1 MQSITISFDDGFIIP
16 DSIKLISL
24 NTWKTIIQTISF
36 NNCDSRSEQ
45 QINDDAKKNIANL
58 EIDDIRDSHNDAVD
72 KLNSEIK
79 SLNTKINTLELNNT
93 NLQYLIQS
101 NKQSDSEF
109 IKSQI
114 SDIKTSLQPVLKFY
128 GEDNYSKG
136 KAGEQTII
144 NYLNQNDR
152 FTDAIITDKS
162 KTAESGDIYFR
173 WNKMRCLIEVKNKK
187 LITIDDVN
195 KFIRDIELSDNI
207 NCGIFVTLQT
217 AIIPG
222 KSRDVIQFDIIK
234 NIPVI
239 YTFVSS
245 PKDINYAI
253 SCLEKIMSFT
263 INSDDNI
270 KCLLT
275 YFTSYYNDV
284 QANIKDIEGAIVQN
298 KKDLKKLTKKLDK
311 YNTTYC
317 GMKDDYIQFNNVDD
331 VDAADAADA
340 ADDANATDD
349 ADSTNYAAA
358 TTATANTQVS
368 QTERKNS
375 GKSTSPK
382 TIKDK
387 NVFGDYKTTN
397 LRIDEF
403 QDYVSKKLKLD
414 EDPLMKYES
423 FSEQIKGYMIDNLL
437 AGKHII
443 KSKIIKAFKLGD
455 LNNFPELCVD
465 ADKLVFGGLINTF
478 PEIKNILRV
487 QKTHPE
493 LIKDLENY
501 LDSVQKNNIN
511 LRVAAIE
518 NIIKEKKIFT
528 RLIKHCAS
536 NN

>member
-1 MQSITISFDDGFIIP
+1 
-16 DSIKLISL
+16 
-24 NTWKTIIQTISF
+24 
-36 NNCDSRSEQ
+36 
-45 QINDDAKKNIANL
+45 
-58 EIDDIRDSHNDAVD
+58 
-72 KLNSEIK
+72 
-79 SLNTKINTLELNNT
+79 
-93 NLQYLIQS
+93 
-101 NKQSDSEF
+101 
-109 IKSQI
+109 
-114 SDIKTSLQPVLKFY
+114 
-128 GEDNYSKG
+128 
-136 KAGEQTII
+136 
-144 NYLNQNDR
+144 
-152 FTDAIITDKS
+152 
-162 KTAESGDIYFR
+162 
-173 WNKMRCLIEVKNKK
+173 MRCLIEVKNKK

-263 INSDDNI
+263 INSDDNT

-311 YNTTYC
+311 YNTAYC

-331 VDAADAADA
+331 VDAADAANDVVDQDA
-340 ADDANATDD
+340 VDDVDD
-349 ADSTNYAAA
+349 ADSTNYAATNA
-358 TTATANTQVS
+358 TTAANANTQVS

-375 GKSTSPK
+375 GKITSPK

-465 ADKLVFGGLINTF
+465 ADKLVFGGLITTF

-511 LRVAAIE
+511 LRVAVFE

-528 RLIKHCAS
+528 RLIKYCAS